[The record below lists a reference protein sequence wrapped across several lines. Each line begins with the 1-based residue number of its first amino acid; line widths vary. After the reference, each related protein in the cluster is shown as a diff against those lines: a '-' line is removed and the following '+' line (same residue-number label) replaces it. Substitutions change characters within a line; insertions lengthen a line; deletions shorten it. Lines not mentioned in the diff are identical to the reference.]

1 MSRPTRR
8 GRPRQA
14 ETDERLLSAAA
25 ELLREKGP
33 AGVTVEGVSARSG
46 VARTT
51 IYRRYDTRRQL
62 IAAVIDPIVDRPL
75 PPVDLPVEDKVR
87 WVLDQ
92 VAGFLEDG
100 LGRGAVAAIVAD
112 TDPEFTLALRA
123 ALDRGLEPLRRQIQT
138 DVDSVG
144 VAADT
149 DPDAVI
155 NLLFG
160 AYLGEVLRHG
170 APRARWAEST
180 IALVAGARVGPRS

>member
-1 MSRPTRR
+1 MSQPVRR

-14 ETDERLLSAAA
+14 ETDERLLAAAA

-33 AGVTVEGVSARSG
+33 TGVTIEGVSSRSG

-62 IAAVIDPIVDRPL
+62 IAAVIGPIVDRPL

-92 VAGFLEDG
+92 VAGLFEDG
-100 LGRGAVAAIVAD
+100 LGRGVVAAIVAD

-123 ALDRGLEPLRRQIQT
+123 ALDRRLERLRGQIQT
-138 DVDSVG
+138 DVDTVG
-144 VAADT
+144 VVADT
-149 DPDAVI
+149 DSDAVI

-180 IALVAGARVGPRS
+180 IALVAGALVAPRS

>member
-1 MSRPTRR
+1 MSQPTRR

-14 ETDERLLSAAA
+14 ETGERLLSAAA

-62 IAAVIDPIVDRPL
+62 IAAVIDPLVDRPL

-92 VAGFLEDG
+92 VAGLLEDG

-170 APRARWAEST
+170 TPRAGWAEST
-180 IALVAGARVGPRS
+180 IALVAGALVRPRS